1 MSTNASSAAPSAAP
15 PRMLY
20 CTRCVYPRISVNLLI
35 DDDGVCSACRTAE
48 EVEAISDAQWAH
60 RRGIFVRLLEQARKG
75 REGDYDCV
83 IGVSGGKD
91 SYYQVDVVKSL
102 GFKPLLVTYHG
113 NNYLP
118 EGQGNLDRMRHV
130 TGCDHV
136 QLGPSVDTLVR
147 LNRLA
152 FQMMGDMNWHA
163 HAGIMM
169 TPMRVAM
176 QWRIPLVVWGEI
188 AWDISGM
195 YSPDDYAEWSKRM
208 TLEHAMRG
216 FTWKDFVG
224 KDGLTEQDLTWLKM
238 PSDEEFARSG
248 VRGIY
253 VGNFFKWDPNA
264 HTKLVIDKYGF
275 EPAREPFERTY
286 RRMSNLDDM
295 HENGLH
301 DYLKFIKFGYG
312 RGSDHAS
319 KDIRTGYMS
328 RDEGIEVVRRYDAVK
343 PRRDLGR
350 WLSYVGMTEDEFDA
364 TADTFRDK
372 RVWARAADGSW
383 VKDNIWDFDAR
394 RAQARP

>member
-1 MSTNASSAAPSAAP
+1 
-15 PRMLY
+15 MLY

-224 KDGLTEQDLTWLKM
+224 KDGLTEQDLSWLKM
-238 PSDEEFARSG
+238 PSDEEFARTG

-364 TADTFRDK
+364 TADSFRDK
-372 RVWARAADGSW
+372 RVWARSADGSW

>member
-1 MSTNASSAAPSAAP
+1 
-15 PRMLY
+15 MLY

-48 EVEAISDAQWAH
+48 EVEAISEAQWAH

-383 VKDNIWDFDAR
+383 VKDNIWDFEAR

>member
-1 MSTNASSAAPSAAP
+1 MSAQQSPEGQP
-15 PRMLY
+15 PYPRMHY

-48 EVEAISDAQWAH
+48 EVEAIPPEQWAQ
-60 RRGIFVRLLEQARKG
+60 RQQVFVRLLEQARKG

-91 SYYQVDVVKSL
+91 SYYQVDVVRSL

-113 NNYLP
+113 NNFLP
-118 EGQGNLDRMRHV
+118 EGQGNLDRMRGV

-136 QLGPSVDTLVR
+136 QLGPSVDTLVK

-152 FQMMGDMNWHA
+152 FYAMGDMNWHA

-169 TPMRVAM
+169 TPMRVAI
-176 QWRIPLVVWGEI
+176 QWKIPLVVWGEI

-195 YSPDDYAEWSKRM
+195 YSPDDYAEWSKRT

-224 KDGLTEQDLTWLKM
+224 KEGLTEQDLTWLKM
-238 PSDEEFARSG
+238 PSDDDFAQSG

-253 VGNFFKWDPNA
+253 VGNFYKWDPNT
-264 HTKLVIDKYGF
+264 HTQLVIDKYGF
-275 EPAREPFERTY
+275 EPARQPFERTY
-286 RRMSNLDDM
+286 RRFSNLDDM

-301 DYLKFIKFGYG
+301 DYLKFVKFGYG

-328 RDEGIEVVRRYDAVK
+328 RAEGIEMVRRYDHVK
-343 PRRDLGR
+343 PQRDLGR
-350 WLSYVGMTEDEFDA
+350 WLSYVGMDEAEFDRV
-364 TADTFRDK
+364 ADTFRDK
-372 RVWARAADGSW
+372 RVWAKDSTGAW
-383 VKDNIWDFDAR
+383 VKDNLWDFEAR
-394 RAQARP
+394 RAGQLR